1 MGNLGEELNM
11 ENLEIEREEEPAAG
25 ESCGCGNCSCG
36 QGLNIEMPQ
45 REIVTEMDG
54 VS

>member
-11 ENLEIEREEEPAAG
+11 ENLEEEREKNAVAG
-25 ESCGCGNCSCG
+25 EGCGCGNCSCG
-36 QGLNIEMPQ
+36 QGLNIETLQ
-45 REIVTEMDG
+45 KEIVTEMDG

>member
-11 ENLEIEREEEPAAG
+11 ENLEEEREKNTAAG
-25 ESCGCGNCSCG
+25 EGCGCGNCNCG
-36 QGLNIEMPQ
+36 QGLNIESPK

>member
-11 ENLEIEREEEPAAG
+11 ENLEEEREKNTVAG
-25 ESCGCGNCSCG
+25 EGCGCGNCSCG
-36 QGLNIEMPQ
+36 QGLNIETLQ